1 MLKIIGCILIL
12 GASTF
17 GGFFYS
23 EAFKHRLKQL
33 NEVERSIYQ
42 LQNEIIY
49 THTPIPEALE
59 NVSIKGIKPIS
70 QIFYEISQELSS
82 NKHDSV
88 QEAFKYIFDKR
99 RKSINLKN
107 CDIDVILD
115 LSKCLGE
122 SDINGQV
129 SMFSL
134 TDENIKKLIIEAEI
148 NMKKNVKM
156 YRSLG
161 FCIGAVVILMLI

>member
-1 MLKIIGCILIL
+1 MLKIIGCILII

-23 EAFKHRLKQL
+23 EAFKHRLRQL
-33 NEVERSIYQ
+33 QEVERAIYQ
-42 LQNEIIY
+42 LENEIIY
-49 THTPIPEALE
+49 THTPIPEALK
-59 NVSIKGIKPIS
+59 NVSAKGIKPIS
-70 QIFYEISQELSS
+70 EIFFEISKELSS
-82 NKHDSV
+82 NKYDSV
-88 QEAFKYIFDKR
+88 QNAFKYIFDRCKR
-99 RKSINLKN
+99 DIYLKN
-107 CDIDVILD
+107 CDIEAILD

-134 TDENIKKLIIEAEI
+134 TRENIKKLIAEAEI

-156 YRSLG
+156 YRYLG
-161 FCIGAVVILMLI
+161 FCIGAVITLMLI

>member
-88 QEAFKYIFDKR
+88 QEAF
-99 RKSINLKN
+99 
-107 CDIDVILD
+107 
-115 LSKCLGE
+115 
-122 SDINGQV
+122 
-129 SMFSL
+129 
-134 TDENIKKLIIEAEI
+134 
-148 NMKKNVKM
+148 
-156 YRSLG
+156 
-161 FCIGAVVILMLI
+161 